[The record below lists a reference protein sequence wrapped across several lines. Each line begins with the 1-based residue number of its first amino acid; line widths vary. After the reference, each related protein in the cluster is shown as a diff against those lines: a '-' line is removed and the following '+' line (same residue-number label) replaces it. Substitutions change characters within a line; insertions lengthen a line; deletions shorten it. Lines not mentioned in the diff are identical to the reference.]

1 MKNAVIR
8 NILFCLCFALI
19 IPAAA
24 SDAFLSG
31 AAADSINELAAL
43 KACDLSRTVNA
54 EAFPTPVPAKPETA
68 LTPVVVTVPG
78 IKFNKIG
85 WGPLNIIGLNNFLA
99 SFFKSRDPLEKQAV
113 EITFGEA
120 EWQDEMHTQAE
131 TDAETLEAD
140 PLTANYLELKLMA
153 MPEYAAHKPTIIP
166 FAWSMDPADTAS
178 TIPALA
184 DSLAKIYDTYKNT
197 GRPIFIFA
205 HSWGTVLSHEALHRL
220 EKTRPDIRI
229 DKFITTGSPLVP
241 GNLFMKMFVNMEKIK
256 EGLLKKISKPANVR
270 YWNNIWSSR
279 DVFANAIPAADNNLQ
294 IDAPIGAV
302 EPVLINLIL
311 RDKRLA
317 PQARIDL
324 LNVRHVVIWHRSY
337 FSDFKVTLKSINK
350 DIDLRVFRPVVASH
364 VLNMPLN

>member
-1 MKNAVIR
+1 MKNAVIKD
-8 NILFCLCFALI
+8 ILFCLCFAI
-19 IPAAA
+19 ISPAGA
-24 SDAFLSG
+24 SDAFESG
-31 AAADSINELAAL
+31 AAAVSINELGAL
-43 KACDLSRTVNA
+43 KACDLSRMGNA
-54 EAFPTPVPAKPETA
+54 ETFLVPVPAKPETA

-78 IKFNKIG
+78 IKFDKIG
-85 WGPLNIIGLNNFLA
+85 WGPLNIIGLNNFFS
-99 SFFKSRDPLEKQAV
+99 SFFKGRDPLEKQAV
-113 EITFGEA
+113 EITFGDPDGQAEA
-120 EWQDEMHTQAE
+120 HTQAE
-131 TDAETLEAD
+131 TDADTLESD

-153 MPEYAAHKPTIIP
+153 MPEYAAHKPIIIP

-178 TIPALA
+178 TILTLA
-184 DSLAKIYDTYKNT
+184 DSLAQIYDTYKNT
-197 GRPIFIFA
+197 GRPIYIFA

-220 EKTRPDIRI
+220 EKTRPDIKI

-241 GNLFMKMFVNMEKIK
+241 GNLFLQMFVNMEKIK

-270 YWNNIWSSR
+270 YWSNIWSSR
-279 DVFANAIPAADNNLQ
+279 DVFANAIPAADNNFQ
-294 IDAPIGAV
+294 IDASIGAV
-302 EPVLINLIL
+302 EPALINLIL

-350 DIDLRVFRPVVASH
+350 VIDLRIFRPIVASH

>member
-8 NILFCLCFALI
+8 NILFCVCFALI

-24 SDAFLSG
+24 SDAFLSV
-31 AAADSINELAAL
+31 AAADSINELNAI
-43 KACDLSRTVNA
+43 KACDLSPTGNA
-54 EAFPTPVPAKPETA
+54 EAFAVPIPVKPETT

-78 IKFNKIG
+78 IKFYKVG
-85 WGPLNIIGLNNFLA
+85 WGPLNIIGLNNFFA
-99 SFFKSRDPLEKQAV
+99 SFFKGRPTLEKQAV
-113 EITFGEA
+113 EINFSESD
-120 EWQDEMHTQAE
+120 WQDETHSQAE
-131 TDAETLEAD
+131 TDAETLESD

-178 TIPALA
+178 TILTLA
-184 DSLAKIYDTYKNT
+184 DSLAQIYDTYKNT

-241 GNLFMKMFVNMEKIK
+241 SNLFMKMFVNMEKIK

-294 IDAPIGAV
+294 IDASIGEV

-311 RDKRLA
+311 RDKRLG
-317 PQARIDL
+317 PQAKIDL
-324 LNVRHVVIWHRSY
+324 LNVRHVVMWHRSY